1 MLFKNKSALTF
12 LSNTHLFVSVL
23 FFTLFYSSH
32 SFSAKKKNTDF
43 IETEIITPY
52 PLTHPVL
59 AVNLLDNEGQE
70 LVTYSIDNANQ
81 RWLMVYALNKNKS
94 YAEAYRTK
102 LPKDF
107 HSFDM
112 SSVQGNQ
119 LQALYFLSSS
129 EIFVLNQTQIKAK
142 ASFKSIQTIASIA
155 MGTKKQYL
163 TRGHFLTQLSP
174 DNYDDIYIA
183 DFNSAHVLI
192 QTEAGFKTSTL
203 PIKAESL
210 FTPEVMKYFQVTPYF
225 EDVNFDGLIDVI
237 YISEGSFT
245 YFLQQSNSTI
255 DPTPHKLRMTQLI
268 HNIDWWNQLGVDG
281 EKFDQSNLSYRKIEQ
296 LRDINN
302 DSIIDLVVQFTK
314 SEGVLNK
321 TNDYEVY
328 LGRKNGNTLE
338 FLDQPDS
345 AIHAEGT
352 LTDIQFID
360 INNDNKDEVLVAG
373 FDIGLSQIISA
384 LLAGSID
391 QDVHLFYM
399 DENSNFNEDNK
410 ITKEVELSFSLSSGS
425 RGNPVATLLDVNGD
439 KLQDL
444 ILSDDDDTLKI
455 YLGTE
460 NKRLFAKKAIKH
472 ETQLP
477 KQGDML
483 TSADI
488 NNDGKDDIL
497 IKYGSE
503 DNGNLHNVFKVLMSQ

>member
-12 LSNTHLFVSVL
+12 LSNTQLFVSVL

-129 EIFVLNQTQIKAK
+129 EIFVLNQAQIKAK

-163 TRGHFLTQLSP
+163 TRGNFLTQLNS

-183 DFNSAHVLI
+183 DFNSADVLI
-192 QTEAGFKTSTL
+192 QTAKGFITSTL
-203 PIKAESL
+203 PIAAETL
-210 FTPEVMKYFQVTPYF
+210 FTPEVMRYFQVPAYF
-225 EDVNFDGLIDVI
+225 EDVNFDGLRDVI
-237 YISEGSFT
+237 YISNGKFI
-245 YFLQQSNSTI
+245 YFLQQSNSI
-255 DPTPHKLRMTQLI
+255 INPIPYQLPINKLI
-268 HNIDWWNQLGVDG
+268 NNIDWWSQLGIDG
-281 EKFDQSNLSYRKIEQ
+281 EKLDQSNLSYRKIEQ

-302 DSIIDLVVQFTK
+302 DNIIDMVVQFTQ
-314 SEGVLNK
+314 SEGVLTK

-360 INNDNKDEVLVAG
+360 INDDNKDEVLVAG

-384 LLAGSID
+384 LLSGSID

-399 DENSNFNEDNK
+399 DENSQFNKNNK
-410 ITKEVELSFSLSSGS
+410 VTKEVELSFSLSSGS
-425 RGNPVATLLDVNGD
+425 RGNPVATLLDINGD
-439 KLQDL
+439 KRQDL
-444 ILSDDDDTLKI
+444 VLSDDDDTLKI
-455 YLGTE
+455 YLGTT
-460 NKRLFAKKAIKH
+460 NKRLFERKAIKYK
-472 ETQLP
+472 TQLP

-488 NNDGKDDIL
+488 NQDGKSDIL
-497 IKYGSE
+497 IKYGRE
-503 DNGNLHNVFKVLMSQ
+503 DKSDLRNKFKILMSQ